1 MFERLEEVESKYE
14 RVLDELRD
22 PSVTSDPNRLRDLGK
37 QQSELAD
44 LVVPYREWKKAKGE
58 AASAREMLE
67 RESEEEMRALVEQEV
82 KVQERIAEEL
92 EERLRA
98 LLIPKDPNDEKD
110 VIVEIKAGEGG
121 DESAL
126 FVADLFRMY
135 QRHAERMRWKTEVL
149 SSNPSGLGGFKEV
162 IFAVKGKG
170 AFSRMKHEAGVHR
183 VQRVPE
189 TESQGRVHTSAAGV
203 LVFPEAEEVDIQIDP
218 KDVQYDTYR
227 STGPGG
233 QSVNTTDSAV
243 RITHK
248 PTGIVVTCQDEKS
261 QIQNRAKA
269 LRILRARL
277 YQMEIE
283 RQQAENAAARRAQVA
298 TVDRSQ
304 KIRTYNFPQSRVT
317 DHRVNVSVHNLPS
330 VMDGELDAFLDAL
343 VTKERSEQLGTEDGR
358 G

>member
-14 RVLDELRD
+14 RVLAELRD
-22 PSVTSDPNRLRDLGK
+22 PAVISDTSRLRNLGK
-37 QQSELAD
+37 QQSELAE
-44 LVVPYREWKKAKGE
+44 LVVPYREWKKAKAE
-58 AASAREMLE
+58 ASSAREMLE
-67 RESEEEMRALVEQEV
+67 RESDEEMRGLVEQEI
-82 KVQERIAEEL
+82 KVQEHLAEEL
-92 EERLRA
+92 EERLRL
-98 LLIPKDPNDEKD
+98 LLIPRDPNDEKD
-110 VIVEIKAGEGG
+110 VIVEVKAGEGG
-121 DESAL
+121 EESAL
-126 FVADLFRMY
+126 FVADLFRLY
-135 QRHAERMRWKTEVL
+135 QRHAERMRWKTETL

-189 TESQGRVHTSAAGV
+189 TESQGRTHTSAVGV
-203 LVFPEAEEVDIQIDP
+203 LVFPEAEEVDVEIDP

-277 YQMEIE
+277 YQMEME

-304 KIRTYNFPQSRVT
+304 KIRTYNFSQSRVT
-317 DHRVNVSVHNLPS
+317 DHRVNVSVHNLPA
-330 VMDGELDAFLDAL
+330 VMDGELDAFHDAL
-343 VTKERSEQLGTEDGR
+343 IAKERAEQLGTEDGR

>member
-1 MFERLEEVESKYE
+1 MFERLEEVESRYE
-14 RVLDELRD
+14 RVLDELQR
-22 PSVTSDPNRLRDLGK
+22 PGVASDPNRLRDLGK
-37 QQSELAD
+37 QQAELAE
-44 LVVPYREWKKAKGE
+44 LVRPYRDWKKARDE
-58 AASAREMLE
+58 VTSARQMLQTE
-67 RESEEEMRALVEQEV
+67 TDPEMRALVEQELKDQE
-82 KVQERIAEEL
+82 KVAGEL
-92 EERLRA
+92 ESKLRE
-98 LLIPKDPNDEKD
+98 LLIPKDPRDDKD

-121 DESAL
+121 DESGL

-135 QRHAERMRWKTEVL
+135 QRYAERRRWKTEVL
-149 SSNPSGLGGFKEV
+149 SSNPSGIGGFKEI

-189 TESQGRVHTSAAGV
+189 TESQGRIHTSAAGV
-203 LVFPEAEEVDIQIDP
+203 LVLPEAEEVDVEVDE
-218 KDVQYDTYR
+218 KDLEINTYR
-227 STGPGG
+227 SSGPGG

-277 YQMEIE
+277 YQLEIE
-283 RQQAENAAARRAQVA
+283 KQQAENAAARRAQVSN
-298 TVDRSQ
+298 VDRSQ

-317 DHRVNVSVHNLPS
+317 DHRVSVSVHNLPN
-330 VMDGELDAFLDAL
+330 VMEGELDEFVDAL
-343 VTKERSEQLGTEDGR
+343 IAKERSEQLQGTDGR